1 MKHFNINKE
10 KKSNNLL
17 LFASLFSIAFI
28 VLSFSINESYLYSG
42 FFTCDTAWY
51 MLCAKAWLA
60 GLQPYVDFSDSKGPL
75 LWVFFMIAHKIH
87 AYSFIGV
94 FWIVTLLYT
103 ITLWF
108 NYKQFKIFLKK
119 QKTPYIATLFILA
132 ELFIVP
138 SSRIFLHTEDF
149 SLPFISISLYYIFRL
164 FYQDKDSLPKVSFIV
179 GLCFGA
185 IFMIKFY
192 TVIISLGLIIAL
204 VYKAKETKYPILNIF
219 LFLFLG
225 GFIACLPFLIYFSCT
240 NNLLNFFNEYILTT
254 FSSHT
259 NANYTEY
266 TNVIRFSYYK
276 GQAFLVSLP
285 GLIYFIKK
293 QTRYAYLPLIL
304 FIPFWLSEF
313 ASRNPQFGLPTN
325 LFFFFTVLGF
335 IQYAQI
341 KKLPNW
347 LLYSLAILL
356 LMFSIIISFDRKV
369 IRNAQPADFFIV
381 KNETNMAFAKYGY
394 LISQKK
400 NPTLMYKNIVVTDWG
415 IQSESL
421 PACKYF
427 AEQYGETQEMTN
439 NKIETVLHKKADFV
453 CTVKRDTVFN
463 AFLTKHGYIEY
474 YYENPNGYTLFSKYK
489 LKEPAKDYCLSPTDV
504 LLKRR
509 PWLNEKK

>member
-1 MKHFNINKE
+1 
-10 KKSNNLL
+10 
-17 LFASLFSIAFI
+17 
-28 VLSFSINESYLYSG
+28 
-42 FFTCDTAWY
+42 
-51 MLCAKAWLA
+51 
-60 GLQPYVDFSDSKGPL
+60 
-75 LWVFFMIAHKIH
+75 
-87 AYSFIGV
+87 
-94 FWIVTLLYT
+94 
-103 ITLWF
+103 
-108 NYKQFKIFLKK
+108 
-119 QKTPYIATLFILA
+119 
-132 ELFIVP
+132 
-138 SSRIFLHTEDF
+138 
-149 SLPFISISLYYIFRL
+149 
-164 FYQDKDSLPKVSFIV
+164 
-179 GLCFGA
+179 
-185 IFMIKFY
+185 MIKFY

-453 CTVKRDTVFN
+453 CTVKRDTTFN